1 MPHVTPPRTG
11 WYAPVT
17 TVNHQLGWLL
27 RQLDHT
33 PATRCTDVDKKS
45 QLPC

>member
-27 RQLDHT
+27 RQLDHQ
-33 PATRCTDVDKKS
+33 PRVDKKS